1 MKLVSYVNL
10 AGVCMYAE
18 CARMNARN
26 MSLATNRFPP
36 RQIYTGQVN
45 ELSSIQKPK
54 SPKP

>member
-1 MKLVSYVNL
+1 MKLVSYVNP
-10 AGVCMYAE
+10 AGVRMCAE
-18 CARMNARN
+18 CARMN
-26 MSLATNRFPP
+26 MSSAANRFPP